1 MKLKQLFCLQQA
13 AKYRSISIA
22 AEKNYISQSSF
33 SESISSLEKELGV
46 NLLKRTNVGVEPT
59 DLGMLVLSK
68 ADTIFLAQ
76 EEILEACSS
85 RKYIGT
91 VSVNCIPGIYYRI
104 LPQTIQ
110 ALKTIR
116 DGVVL
121 SVTTAESRDIAK
133 NISAGFAEF
142 GIAIRGNYLSDFR
155 DVRFTTLFR
164 DTYQLYVGRE
174 SPLWDRTEISY
185 EEVCQ
190 QKYIAYREEFRR
202 DNGGLT
208 DMIPP
213 DKKPQIVFRT
223 DDLDSMKQMIATG
236 EYTAFFPKFMAFGDF
251 YLEHGL
257 IRAIPVQD
265 RDMSF
270 EVGYLESRKY
280 KLSAIDKVVI
290 EALKQTVIQLLEQET

>member
-1 MKLKQLFCLQQA
+1 M
-13 AKYRSISIA
+13 
-22 AEKNYISQSSF
+22 
-33 SESISSLEKELGV
+33 
-46 NLLKRTNVGVEPT
+46 
-59 DLGMLVLSK
+59 GMLVLGK
-68 ADTIFLAQ
+68 ADIMFVAQ

-110 ALKTIR
+110 VLKTIR

-121 SVTTAESRDIAK
+121 SVATAESRDIAK

-142 GIAIRGNYLSDFR
+142 GIAIRGSYLFDFR
-155 DVRFTTLFR
+155 DIRFTTLFQ
-164 DTYQLYVGRE
+164 DTYQLYVGKK

-185 EEVCQ
+185 EEVRQ

-208 DMIPP
+208 DLIPQKEQP
-213 DKKPQIVFRT
+213 EIVFRT

-236 EYTAFFPKFMAFGDF
+236 EYAAFFPKFMAAGDF

-257 IRAIPVQD
+257 IRAIPVSD
-265 RDMSF
+265 LDMSF
-270 EVGYLESRKY
+270 EVGYLESKKY

-290 EALKQTVIQLLEQET
+290 EALKRTVIQLLEQET